1 MHTYY
6 DAKDMLKK
14 ELDEIV
20 RKGELSAGSLDTI
33 DKILSSIVHACKI
46 IMYEEY
52 AEDGYS
58 YADGD
63 RDMSEYS
70 YARGRGSNG
79 RGRGSNANRDSMGR
93 YSSEGGYSNARG
105 GQGGRSGNRG
115 GGRGGYSRAGG
126 GYSYADGEK
135 EEKIELI
142 RDMMEEVSS
151 DEERRALQKI
161 MRRYEQE

>member
-20 RKGELSAGSLDTI
+20 KKGELSAGSLDTI
-33 DKILSSIVHACKI
+33 DKLLNSIKNSCKI

-63 RDMSEYS
+63 MDMSEYS
-70 YARGRGSNG
+70 YARGRG
-79 RGRGSNANRDSMGR
+79 RGSQARRDSMGR
-93 YSSEGGYSNARG
+93 YSREGGYSNARG
-105 GQGGRSGNRG
+105 GRGRYSRA
-115 GGRGGYSRAGG
+115 GYSRAGG
-126 GYSYADGEK
+126 YSYDDGEK
-135 EEKIELI
+135 EEKIEML
-142 RDMMEEVSS
+142 RDMMQEVST

-161 MRRYEQE
+161 IRRYEQE

>member
-20 RKGELSAGSLDTI
+20 KKGELSAGSLDTI
-33 DKILSSIVHACKI
+33 DKLLSSIVHACKI

-63 RDMSEYS
+63 MDMSNYS
-70 YARGRGSNG
+70 YARGNG
-79 RGRGSNANRDSMGR
+79 RGRGSNARRDSMGR
-93 YSSEGGYSNARG
+93 YSREGGNSYAR
-105 GQGGRSGNRG
+105 GNRG
-115 GGRGGYSRAGG
+115 SGYSRAGG

-135 EEKIELI
+135 EEKMELI
-142 RDMMEEVSS
+142 RDMMEEASS
-151 DEERRALQKI
+151 EEERRALKKI

>member
-20 RKGELSAGSLDTI
+20 KKGELSAGSLDTI
-33 DKILSSIVHACKI
+33 DKLFNSIKNSCKI

-52 AEDGYS
+52 ADDGYS

-63 RDMSEYS
+63 MDMANYS
-70 YARGRGSNG
+70 YARGRG
-79 RGRGSNANRDSMGR
+79 RNARRDSMGR
-93 YSSEGGYSNARG
+93 YSSARD
-105 GQGGRSGNRG
+105 GRTRG
-115 GGRGGYSRAGG
+115 RYSRAGG
-126 GYSYADGEK
+126 YSYDDGEK
-135 EEKIELI
+135 EEKIEMLQ
-142 RDMMEEVSS
+142 DMMQEAKT

-161 MRRYEQE
+161 IRRYEQE

>member
-1 MHTYY
+1 MQTYY

-20 RKGELSAGSLDTI
+20 KKGELSAGSLDTI
-33 DKILSSIVHACKI
+33 DKLLSSIVHACKI

-63 RDMSEYS
+63 MDMSNYS
-70 YARGRGSNG
+70 YARGNG
-79 RGRGSNANRDSMGR
+79 RGRGSNARRDSMGR
-93 YSSEGGYSNARG
+93 YSREGGNSYARG
-105 GQGGRSGNRG
+105 GQGGN
-115 GGRGGYSRAGG
+115 RGGYSRAGG

-135 EEKIELI
+135 EEKMELI
-142 RDMMEEVSS
+142 RDMMEEASS
-151 DEERRALQKI
+151 EEERRALKKI

>member
-20 RKGELSAGSLDTI
+20 KKGELSAGSLDMI
-33 DKILSSIVHACKI
+33 DKLLNSIKNSCKI

-52 AEDGYS
+52 ADDGYS

-63 RDMSEYS
+63 MDMANYS
-70 YARGRGSNG
+70 YARGRG
-79 RGRGSNANRDSMGR
+79 RNARRDSMGR
-93 YSSEGGYSNARG
+93 YSSARD
-105 GQGGRSGNRG
+105 GRMRG
-115 GGRGGYSRAGG
+115 RYSRAGG
-126 GYSYADGEK
+126 YSYDDGEK
-135 EEKIELI
+135 EEKIEML
-142 RDMMEEVSS
+142 RDMMQEVST

-161 MRRYEQE
+161 IRRYEQE